1 MCTSTVD
8 YQFDPSILRHSE
20 IWVVADE
27 AVLNNVHKKKNLKI
41 PLLYIINQ
49 ELSRK
54 YSSVLI
60 SHDWLK
66 FYISCGPPAFEDS
79 GMS

>member
-20 IWVVADE
+20 IWGAADE
-27 AVLNNVHKKKNLKI
+27 AVLNNVHKKKKSKKI

-49 ELSRK
+49 ELSTK
-54 YSSVLI
+54 YSSVLV

-66 FYISCGPPAFEDS
+66 F
-79 GMS
+79 